1 MRRVLLA
8 ALLLGVGLV
17 ALVRDVP
24 GLNTA
29 WFLFAWVAAL
39 LLFDAGI
46 SQAGGASFLGPRRR
60 ELLAMLAASVPYWCL
75 FEAWNL
81 LGHNWFY
88 VFVPATAA
96 GQAALAG
103 AAFATVLPA
112 CFLPAELLRTH
123 GAFEG
128 VRWSP
133 LRLTPLAR
141 AWIAGFG
148 VACVVLPL
156 VVPRLAYPLVW
167 GATLGLPALANHH
180 LTRPGGPR
188 EGGASLLRDL
198 EAGRPARLLRLL
210 AGGLIAGGLWEG
222 LNVQARTKW
231 VYTVPGLEETKLFEM
246 PLLGFLG
253 FPALAVQAFSAW
265 TLWSHLARGG
275 RSYQETDAA
284 NALRRPGRAGRRAQ
298 MAAVVVFSGL
308 CSLLTLE
315 GATASR
321 RPLLADLGAL
331 APALRGAGIS
341 SPERLEAAAREHGI
355 PHLAAHTGIPA
366 GPLTDAVAFAGL
378 ALHKGLGSENA
389 RRLQRCGV
397 NEVGDLA
404 EASPDRLLGCLERQS
419 EEEPPCEAALCAPT
433 PTGPQVRVWIHAAP
447 EAGPFG
453 RR

>member
-1 MRRVLLA
+1 MGRVLLA

-29 WFLFAWVAAL
+29 WFLFAWLAAL

-46 SQAGGASFLGPRRR
+46 SRAGGPSFLGPRRR
-60 ELLAMLAASVPYWCL
+60 ELVALLLASIPYWCL

-88 VFVPATAA
+88 VFVPATPL

-103 AAFATVLPA
+103 SAFATVLPA
-112 CFLPAELLRTH
+112 CFLPAELLRVR
-123 GAFEG
+123 GVFEG
-128 VRWSP
+128 VRWPP
-133 LRLTPLAR
+133 LRLTPLTR
-141 AWIAGFG
+141 AGIAAFG

-156 VVPRLAYPLVW
+156 VVPRLAFPLVW

-180 LTRPGGPR
+180 LTRPEGPR
-188 EGGASLLRDL
+188 PGGASLLRDL
-198 EAGRPARLLRLL
+198 EGGRPARFLRLL

-222 LNVQARTKW
+222 LNFQARTKW

-253 FPALAVQAFSAW
+253 FPALAVQAFCAW
-265 TLWSHLARGG
+265 TLWCHLARGG
-275 RSYQETDAA
+275 RSHEESDAA
-284 NALRRPGRAGRRAQ
+284 NARRRAGRAGRYAQ

-321 RPLLADLGAL
+321 RPLLADLGEL
-331 APALRGAGIS
+331 TPALRDAGLS
-341 SPERLEAAAREHGI
+341 SPERLEAAARAHGI
-355 PHLAAHTGIPA
+355 PTLSARTGLPT
-366 GPLTDAVAFAGL
+366 GPLADAVAFAGL
-378 ALHKGLGSENA
+378 ALHKGLGSRNA
-389 RRLQRCGV
+389 RRLQRCGIQ
-397 NEVGDLA
+397 EVGDLA
-404 EASPDRLLGCLERQS
+404 EASPEALLGCLHRVS
-419 EEEPPCEAALCAPT
+419 DEEPPCDAALCAPT
-433 PTGPQVRVWIHAAP
+433 PTAPQVRVWIHAAP

>member
-39 LLFDAGI
+39 LLLDAGI
-46 SQAGGASFLGPRRR
+46 SRAGGASFLGPRRR
-60 ELLAMLAASVPYWCL
+60 ELLALLLASVPYWCL

-88 VFVPATAA
+88 VFVPATPI

-112 CFLPAELLRTH
+112 CFLPAELLRAH
-123 GAFEG
+123 GVFEG
-128 VRWSP
+128 VRWAP
-133 LRLTPLAR
+133 LRLTPLTR
-141 AWIAGFG
+141 GGIAAFG

-156 VVPRLAYPLVW
+156 VAPRLAYPLVW

-180 LTRPGGPR
+180 LTRTGGPR

-198 EAGRPARLLRLL
+198 EAGRPARFLRLL

-222 LNVQARTKW
+222 LNFWARTKW
-231 VYTVPGLEETKLFEM
+231 IYTVPGLEETKLFEM

-253 FPALAVQAFSAW
+253 FPALSVQAFCAW
-265 TLWSHLARGG
+265 TLWCNVARGG
-275 RSYQETDAA
+275 RSYEESDAL
-284 NALRRPGRAGRRAQ
+284 NARRRAGRAGRYAQ

-321 RPLLADLGAL
+321 RPLLSDLGPL
-331 APALRGAGIS
+331 APALEGAGIS
-341 SPERLEAAAREHGI
+341 SPERLESEARTHG
-355 PHLAAHTGIPA
+355 LAALTTRTGLPA
-366 GPLTDAVAFAGL
+366 GPLADAVAFAGL
-378 ALHKGLGSENA
+378 ALHKGLGSQNA

-397 NEVGDLA
+397 SEVGDLG
-404 EASPDRLLGCLERQS
+404 ESSPGGLLDCLHRVS
-419 EEEPPCEAALCAPT
+419 ESEPPCDAALCAPT